1 MRFRKQ
7 WFPRRFQGLCLVFG
21 VYVLTIFASPALAQ
35 SQIPA
40 PPDPSILVVE
50 AKGARPLASALTRV
64 QELMGVPVSFEEAPH
79 EHPGDLVRTTPASHP
94 GLRPR
99 IIAREGQPL
108 SVTLSPTGVDRRSDA
123 FSAAQSIVAASSA
136 ARLPGTYGVVYSG
149 EGVEVAPS
157 RLLRS
162 NGSYRDFTPVMSRTV
177 SVPFGRRSVPET
189 LQALTDSLSRVAGVK
204 IHLLTFPLAPGT
216 MLSYGVTELPARD
229 AIRDILNQARIPTS
243 SYQLLYDPNET
254 AYYLNLLPVASA
266 HPPSTKLPALPAQ
279 RATDNPFFVK
289 Q

>member
-7 WFPRRFQGLCLVFG
+7 YFPSLFRGLCLVFG
-21 VYVLTIFASPALAQ
+21 VRLLTIFAFPASAQ
-35 SQIPA
+35 PQIPA
-40 PPDPSILVVE
+40 PPDPSPWVVE

-79 EHPGDLVRTTPASHP
+79 EHPDDLLLTTPASHP

-99 IIAREGQPL
+99 IIAREGRPL
-108 SVTLSPTGVDRRSDA
+108 SVSLSPTGLDRRSDA

-136 ARLPGTYGVVYSG
+136 ARVPGTYGVVYSV

-162 NGSYRDFTPVMSRTV
+162 NGSYSDFTPVMSRTV

-189 LQALTDSLSRVAGVK
+189 LQALADNLSRVARVK

-216 MLSYGVTELPARD
+216 TLSYGVTALPARD
-229 AIRDILNQARIPTS
+229 AIREILNQAGMPTS
-243 SYQLLYDPNET
+243 SYQLLYDPNEA
-254 AYYLNLLPVASA
+254 AYYLNLLPVAAA
-266 HPPSTKLPALPAQ
+266 HPPSTKLPALPVQ
-279 RATDNPFFVK
+279 RATDNPFFIK
-289 Q
+289 K